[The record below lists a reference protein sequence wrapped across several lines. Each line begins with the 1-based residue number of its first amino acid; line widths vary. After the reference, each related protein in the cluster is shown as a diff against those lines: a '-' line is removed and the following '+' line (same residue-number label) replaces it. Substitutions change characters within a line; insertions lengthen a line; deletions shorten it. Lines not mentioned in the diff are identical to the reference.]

1 MNYFYS
7 AKLNAFYP
15 DSLRVDYVI
24 NDSWPD
30 DAVEIEDSVYQKFA
44 ADEAPEGKIRV
55 AGDDDLPAW
64 EDIPLP
70 TQEEQI
76 AKAEAQKQRLLTE
89 AATAIAP
96 LQDAVD
102 LDMATGQET
111 ELLLAW
117 KKYRVLLN
125 RVDTSKS
132 PDIEWPE
139 VSVLNQP

>member
-15 DSLRVDYVI
+15 DSLREDYSA

-30 DAVEIEDSVYQKFA
+30 DAVEVEDSVYQEFA

-55 AGDDDLPAW
+55 AGDDGLPAW

-70 TQEEQI
+70 TQEEQF

-102 LDMATGQET
+102 LGMATDEEVERMT
-111 ELLLAW
+111 AW

-125 RVDTSKS
+125 RVDTVNA
-132 PDIEWPE
+132 PDIVWPE
-139 VSVLNQP
+139 LPA

>member
-15 DSLRVDYVI
+15 DSLREDYVV

-30 DAVEIEDSVYQKFA
+30 DAVEVEKSVYQEFSA
-44 ADEAPEGKIRV
+44 EEAPKGKMRV
-55 AGDDDLPAW
+55 AGDDGLPAW
-64 EDIPLP
+64 GNIPLP

-76 AKAEAQKQRLLTE
+76 AQAEAEKQRLLTE

-102 LDMATGQET
+102 LDMET
-111 ELLLAW
+111 SEEAERLTAW
-117 KKYRVLLN
+117 KKYRIQLN
-125 RVDTSKS
+125 RVDTSTV
-132 PDIEWPE
+132 PDITWPDKPE
-139 VSVLNQP
+139 

>member
-15 DSLRVDYVI
+15 DSLQEEYAV

-30 DAVEIEDSVYQKFA
+30 DAVEIEDSVYQEFA

-55 AGDDDLPAW
+55 AGDDGLPAW
-64 EDIPLP
+64 DDIPVP

-76 AKAEAQKQRLLTE
+76 AKAEDQKQRLLTE

-102 LDMATGQET
+102 LGMATDE
-111 ELLLAW
+111 EKAHWLAW

-125 RVDTSKS
+125 RVDTSKA
-132 PDIEWPE
+132 PDIDWPVKPE
-139 VSVLNQP
+139 

>member
-15 DSLRVDYVI
+15 DSLREEYAV

-30 DAVEIEDSVYQKFA
+30 DAVEIDDSVYQEFA

-55 AGDDDLPAW
+55 AGGDDLPAW
-64 EDIPLP
+64 GDIPLP

-76 AKAEAQKQRLLTE
+76 AQAEAEKQRLLTY

-96 LQDAVD
+96 LQDAID
-102 LDMATGQET
+102 LGMATNEET
-111 ELLLAW
+111 ELWLAW

-125 RVDTSKS
+125 RVDTSK
-132 PDIEWPE
+132 PVWPE
-139 VSVLNQP
+139 TPE